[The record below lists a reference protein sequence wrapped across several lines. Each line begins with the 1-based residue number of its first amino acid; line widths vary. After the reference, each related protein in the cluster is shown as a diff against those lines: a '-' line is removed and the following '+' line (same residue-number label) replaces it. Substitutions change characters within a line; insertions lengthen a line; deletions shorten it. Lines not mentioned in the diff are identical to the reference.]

1 MGKKKTLGKKKSP
14 KELQQNHHRHHLL
27 SGAYSSL
34 HRTDVTETDRER
46 ERRSESVRMHAYM
59 CARAL
64 QEDRRREE
72 SGEMRTGRR
81 LRAQVEAKSDVRG
94 EDAQRRRKVEG
105 EMPGREKVRE
115 KVSRG
120 EGAACTVSDYINR
133 TE

>member
-1 MGKKKTLGKKKSP
+1 
-14 KELQQNHHRHHLL
+14 
-27 SGAYSSL
+27 
-34 HRTDVTETDRER
+34 
-46 ERRSESVRMHAYM
+46 MHAYM

>member
-1 MGKKKTLGKKKSP
+1 M
-14 KELQQNHHRHHLL
+14 
-27 SGAYSSL
+27 
-34 HRTDVTETDRER
+34 TETDRER
-46 ERRSESVRMHAYM
+46 ERKSESVRMHAYM
-59 CARAL
+59 CARAI

-81 LRAQVEAKSDVRG
+81 LRAQVEPKRDVRE
-94 EDAQRRRKVEG
+94 EDAQRRRRRKVEG
-105 EMPGREKVRE
+105 EMPGRE